1 MALNIPKQFKDRFDA
16 LECLPL
22 ESALPAPWKGP
33 RTCAVG
39 GLTDV
44 GFGDSSDLLICVS
57 SDGRGVLDCAT
68 GERVARDRGTEFAFD
83 TANLLVEGIGPL
95 AGKKVRTAG
104 MAGGGLAARTLDGW
118 SVEKHPF
125 AFPEEQLFVAPPG
138 QSMLWT
144 PQGQKMRLSKIGG
157 FVTELRAYGFSPT
170 GRTFVVATSS
180 EVVMFARDRAPGISE
195 RQQS

>member
-1 MALNIPKQFKDRFDA
+1 
-16 LECLPL
+16 
-22 ESALPAPWKGP
+22 
-33 RTCAVG
+33 
-39 GLTDV
+39 
-44 GFGDSSDLLICVS
+44 
-57 SDGRGVLDCAT
+57 
-68 GERVARDRGTEFAFD
+68 
-83 TANLLVEGIGPL
+83 
-95 AGKKVRTAG
+95 

-144 PQGQKMRLSKIGG
+144 PRGEKIRLSKLGG

-180 EVVMFARDRAPGISE
+180 EVMMFARD
-195 RQQS
+195 